1 MAELVVNNVTDA
13 SFTVDVLDRSETLP
27 IIVDLWAP
35 WCGPCRT
42 LGPIIESI
50 VAGTDGAVELVKI
63 NVDENPRSSQTF
75 QIQSI
80 PAVYAVVDRKI
91 VDGFIGAQSEFQIR
105 QFIERIMPGPSE
117 LDLMLERADEPEL
130 RTWLEEH
137 PGDEAVVCA
146 VAEMAANDG
155 RTDEALALLGR
166 IPPSG
171 ESRRIAAIARQG
183 LAELDGVEA
192 RLDALLSTVKSSPDD
207 RQSFLDLL
215 ELMGPDDERTTAY
228 RRRLTTALY

>member
-1 MAELVVNNVTDA
+1 MADLVVKNVTDA
-13 SFTVDVLDRSETLP
+13 SFAEDVLDRSETVP

-80 PAVYAVVDRKI
+80 PAVYAVVGRKI
-91 VDGFIGAQSEFQIR
+91 VDGFIGAQPEFQIR

-117 LDLMLERADEPEL
+117 LDLMLERADETEL
-130 RTWLEEH
+130 RTWLEAN

-146 VAEMAANDG
+146 VAEMAAIDG

-166 IPPSG
+166 IPPSA
-171 ESRRIAAIARQG
+171 ETRRIAAIARQG

-192 RLDALLSTVKSSPDD
+192 RLDALLSTVKLSPED

-215 ELMGPDDERTTAY
+215 ELMGPDDERTAAY